1 MKRLF
6 FATCM
11 MLGFAGIA
19 SAQITTATS
28 ATKAT
33 AVKPATAVVT
43 PTAVTKPVVA
53 KAATATPV
61 KADGTPDMRFKAN
74 KTTTKPA
81 TGPKKAD
88 GTPDMRFKTNKTT
101 TKPVVKPAVKPVGN

>member
-28 ATKAT
+28 ATKTT

-43 PTAVTKPVVA
+43 PKAVTKPVVA

-74 KTTTKPA
+74 KATTKPA

-88 GTPDMRFKTNKTT
+88 ARSRIAKASGFSAAALMKRRNSP
-101 TKPVVKPAVKPVGN
+101 